1 MSVYVYSVP
10 IHIDIIINRYIKGNG
25 DYMCNLTVVK
35 NPGLMT
41 RVTYSN
47 KKKKNNTT
55 FIIVTNDKHKVFAIK
70 FFLYFDYF
78 MILMNEF

>member
-1 MSVYVYSVP
+1 MYMSVYVYSVP

-25 DYMCNLTVVK
+25 GICYMCNLTVVK

-47 KKKKNNTT
+47 KKKKTT
-55 FIIVTNDKHKVFAIK
+55 PHLSLLQMTNIRYSLLNFFCILIIS
-70 FFLYFDYF
+70 
-78 MILMNEF
+78 